1 MTALSVRIL
10 VLIQEEACPVC
21 LLWKAEMRDKRL
33 IEEKRGQKK
42 KKRIQEIVG
51 DVIYMF
57 FQRMDH

>member
-1 MTALSVRIL
+1 MPEQIMQQYARIQNAYEK
-10 VLIQEEACPVC
+10 VV
-21 LLWKAEMRDKRL
+21 KRL

-42 KKRIQEIVG
+42 KKSIQEIVG

>member
-1 MTALSVRIL
+1 M
-10 VLIQEEACPVC
+10 LIQKEACPAC

-51 DVIYMF
+51 EVIYMF